1 MKKHI
6 RLSGKQLII
15 NGKHISFNEKV
26 SDILLLDDI
35 IIALDF
41 DDKSANKDWLLNNV
55 YGFDYDGN
63 RIWVIQDIKEYDES
77 YKSTSYIGLLP
88 KDDETIQVN
97 DYWGKRFFVDIRTG
111 TIVRRNTDGRDF

>member
-6 RLSGKQLII
+6 RLRGKQLII

-55 YGFDYDGN
+55 LNFISDSQLHC
-63 RIWVIQDIKEYDES
+63 R
-77 YKSTSYIGLLP
+77 
-88 KDDETIQVN
+88 
-97 DYWGKRFFVDIRTG
+97 
-111 TIVRRNTDGRDF
+111 

>member
-15 NGKHISFNEKV
+15 NGKHISFNEKA

-97 DYWGKRFFVDIRTG
+97 DYWGKRFFVDIRPG

>member
-63 RIWVIQDIKEYDES
+63 RIWVIQDIKEYDDS
-77 YKSTSYIGLLP
+77 YKSTSYIGLFP

>member
-63 RIWVIQDIKEYDES
+63 RIWVIQDIKEYDDS

>member
-15 NGKHISFNEKV
+15 NGKHISFNEKA